1 MEDKKYITIT
11 DDDGNVLSYEI
22 VLAFYWSKTNKYYV
36 VYTDNTYKDNK
47 LNLFA
52 SVYYPDDDTRLDK
65 ITTEEEWIE
74 IESRLGDANG

>member
-11 DDDGNVLSYEI
+11 DSDGCILSYEI
-22 VLAFYWSKTNKYYV
+22 VLAFYWNKTNKYYV

-52 SVYYPDDDTRLDK
+52 SVYYPDDDTRLDE